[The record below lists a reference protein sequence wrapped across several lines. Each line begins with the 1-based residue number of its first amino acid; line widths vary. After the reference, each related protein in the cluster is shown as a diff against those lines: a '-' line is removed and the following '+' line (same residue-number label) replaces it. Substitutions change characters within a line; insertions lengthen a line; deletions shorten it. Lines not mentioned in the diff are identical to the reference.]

1 MGKVKCQIQIRLT
14 YCWDFF
20 QYNLVHV
27 FLVFTNKIVLFVEE
41 SGVVELAKVKRKLF
55 DFLNLFF
62 VVIYLEKK
70 PFNFLHTTKVD
81 SINLDCLVKLWKQ

>member
-55 DFLNLFF
+55 DFFKFILRCNLSR
-62 VVIYLEKK
+62 KK
-70 PFNFLHTTKVD
+70 T
-81 SINLDCLVKLWKQ
+81 I